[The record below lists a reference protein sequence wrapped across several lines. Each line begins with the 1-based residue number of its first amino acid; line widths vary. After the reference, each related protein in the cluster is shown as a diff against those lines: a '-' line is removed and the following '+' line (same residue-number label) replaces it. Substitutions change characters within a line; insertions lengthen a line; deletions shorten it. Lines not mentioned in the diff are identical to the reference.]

1 MHNRHGILGT
11 GDSLGGDCPSVSL
24 LGLSK
29 VAEIVNFAIFTDLLF
44 TIAKVWKLSHAH
56 HRDNDSSVKHNG
68 YYPVT
73 EKECCLMI
81 CDSMGRPREHYLSE
95 IIQAWKGKI
104 LQLHSCVECKKP

>member
-1 MHNRHGILGT
+1 MYNRHGILGA
-11 GDSLGGDCPSVSL
+11 GDSLGGDCPSVPL

-29 VAEIVNFAIFTDLLF
+29 VAYLVRFAIFTGPLF
-44 TIAKVWKLSHAH
+44 TKAKVWKLSHAH

-81 CDSMGRPREHYLSE
+81 CDIMGRPTEHYLSE
-95 IIQAWKGKI
+95 IIQALKGKI
-104 LQLHSCVECKKP
+104 LRCHSCAECKKP